1 MRYTPFYALG
11 LFLTVAPTTLGF
23 EDSNNHYLRGLGHK
37 HRSKRGTGGG
47 TGVNVDI
54 DINAST
60 DPHGSTGPYKP
71 TGPPGPTDY
80 PRWKLTDN
88 FCGDGFYDH
97 FTFEAI
103 TDPTHGRV
111 NYVDMQTAKA
121 KNLTEVTKAGN
132 FIMRAD
138 STTVLDPTGPGR
150 DSIRI
155 QSKKQWTTGVSVL
168 DLNHMPEGC
177 GTWPAYWMTQ
187 VENWPVNGEVDILEG
202 VHDQPPNHSAL
213 HTVDGCL
220 VAPTRTMTGSV
231 VATNCSWLH
240 NYNQGC
246 PVQWDRQDSYRPPL
260 NKMGAGWFVTERTEK
275 RISIWFWGRHDSN
288 VPPAVKNG
296 LPTIS
301 TKDFGIPVATWDSS
315 DECKFEKI
323 MGLQNIIIN
332 LTFCGDWAGQ
342 DPIFKAAGCPGTCID
357 YVNNNPAS
365 FKNAYWDIASLK
377 VYSKAL

>member
-1 MRYTPFYALG
+1 MRYTPFYTLG

-23 EDSNNHYLRGLGHK
+23 EDSNNHYLRGPGHK
-37 HRSKRGTGGG
+37 HRSRRGTGGG
-47 TGVNVDI
+47 TGISVDI
-54 DINAST
+54 DVDIHAST
-60 DPHGSTGPYKP
+60 GSGRPKDHP
-71 TGPPGPTDY
+71 S
-80 PRWKLTDN
+80 WKLTDDFHGN
-88 FCGDGFYDH
+88 GFYKH

-103 TDPTHGRV
+103 SDPTHGRV

-121 KNLTEVTKAGN
+121 KNLTEVTEKGN

-138 STTVLDPTGPGR
+138 STTVLDPKGPGR

-187 VENWPVNGEVDILEG
+187 VENWPINGEIDVLEG

-213 HTVDGCL
+213 HTVTGCV
-220 VAPTRTMTGSV
+220 VAPNRTMTGSV

-240 NYNQGC
+240 NWNQGC
-246 PVQWDRQDSYRPPL
+246 PVQWDRKDAYGPPL

-275 RISIWFWGRHDSN
+275 RISIWFWGRQDTN
-288 VPPAVKNG
+288 VPFAVKNG
-296 LPTIS
+296 LPIICTE
-301 TKDFGIPVATWDSS
+301 DFGIPAATWDSS
-315 DECKFEKI
+315 DECEFKKI

-342 DPIFKAAGCPGTCID
+342 DPVFAAAGCPGTCID
-357 YVNNNPAS
+357 YVNGNPAS
-365 FKNAYWDIASLK
+365 FKKAYWDIASLK